1 LQYKNLQLCSSCL
14 PLASTYA
21 HIQSLAPFTLV
32 KIVPSLHDS
41 LTKIF
46 NITDLCFVYH
56 FLHASPYLVIDGIQI
71 WAVRGPKCRI
81 YEARSFIREKC
92 NRFLS
97 SVRSVADPALSGG
110 SKGRGGKS
118 GHGPPIELGNGVWPP
133 SGTGRKSNDSIVHL
147 WKCGYGFGPL
157 RKNNILLKHEKVDD

>member
-1 LQYKNLQLCSSCL
+1 MQYKNLQLCSSCL

-81 YEARSFIREKC
+81 YEVRSFIREKC

-110 SKGRGGKS
+110 SKGRGGEIR
-118 GHGPPIELGNGVWPP
+118 PWPP
-133 SGTGRKSNDSIVHL
+133 HRTWQWSL
-147 WKCGYGFGPL
+147 APFGDGQ
-157 RKNNILLKHEKVDD
+157 KE